1 MYFCFII
8 HTFIS
13 SKEEHPFKSKCIYNC
28 VSMKDDFCKILKK
41 FQVLLFTIYVFS
53 FKSCVYKLPIGSE
66 KWPLLF
72 FFGPFLTVLLFTSW
86 FYNMKCLNCY
96 FDINTSIIY
105 GLNILKVIE
114 LNWMIE
120 CFLLLFQEALS
131 PLDDVARLG
140 DLYDAIREAL
150 DALLHR
156 KVSTNTCITSYLRV
170 KDLCMF

>member
-1 MYFCFII
+1 MYIHSIAVCKYQLAVGNDLFYSFSDHAFI
-8 HTFIS
+8 
-13 SKEEHPFKSKCIYNC
+13 
-28 VSMKDDFCKILKK
+28 
-41 FQVLLFTIYVFS
+41 
-53 FKSCVYKLPIGSE
+53 
-66 KWPLLF
+66 
-72 FFGPFLTVLLFTSW
+72 TVLLFTSW

-156 KVSTNTCITSYLRV
+156 KVSTNTCITSYLLRV

>member
-13 SKEEHPFKSKCIYNC
+13 FKEEHLFKSKCIYNF

-53 FKSCVYKLPIGSE
+53 FKSCVYKLPIGRE

-72 FFGPFLTVLLFTSW
+72 FFGPFITVFLFTSW

-114 LNWMIE
+114 LNDWM
-120 CFLLLFQEALS
+120 FLVALS
-131 PLDDVARLG
+131 GGPVTPWWCG
-140 DLYDAIREAL
+140 
-150 DALLHR
+150 
-156 KVSTNTCITSYLRV
+156 KVRRSVWCHQRGTRCFASS
-170 KDLCMF
+170 KSKH

>member
-1 MYFCFII
+1 MYFHSKAVCNYQLAVRNDLFYSFLDHAFI
-8 HTFIS
+8 
-13 SKEEHPFKSKCIYNC
+13 
-28 VSMKDDFCKILKK
+28 
-41 FQVLLFTIYVFS
+41 
-53 FKSCVYKLPIGSE
+53 
-66 KWPLLF
+66 
-72 FFGPFLTVLLFTSW
+72 TVLLFTGW
-86 FYNMKCLNCY
+86 FYNMRCLNCL

-120 CFLLLFQEALS
+120 CFLLLLQEALS

-140 DLYDAIREAL
+140 DLYDAMREAL
-150 DALLHR
+150 NALLHR

>member
-1 MYFCFII
+1 MTFARFQKISKYFCSQFMYIHSKAVCNYQLAVGNDLFSDHAFI
-8 HTFIS
+8 
-13 SKEEHPFKSKCIYNC
+13 
-28 VSMKDDFCKILKK
+28 
-41 FQVLLFTIYVFS
+41 
-53 FKSCVYKLPIGSE
+53 
-66 KWPLLF
+66 
-72 FFGPFLTVLLFTSW
+72 TVLLFTGW
-86 FYNMKCLNCY
+86 FYNMRCLNCL

-150 DALLHR
+150 NALLHR